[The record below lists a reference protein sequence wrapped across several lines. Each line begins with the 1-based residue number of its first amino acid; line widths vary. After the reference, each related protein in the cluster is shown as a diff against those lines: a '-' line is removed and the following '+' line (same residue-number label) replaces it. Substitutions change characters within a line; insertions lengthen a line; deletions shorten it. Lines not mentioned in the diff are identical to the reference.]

1 MKIHGGITVSRRY
14 AYIVLGLLGVAVSAI
29 ENGAA
34 PVAIDICS
42 KLMHDS
48 SLHVLPNTTITSAKT
63 LSGKFTTPD
72 GGELIDDLPSFCRVS
87 ATIKPSPASDIKI
100 EVWMPITG
108 WNGKLEG
115 LGNNGLGGSISY
127 RNLPNHLDHAGL
139 VDAVKSG
146 YAGVS
151 TDTGHDAN
159 DRTWLA
165 NEEKERDYGYRA
177 IHGMT
182 LAAKAII
189 HSYYGRPAKHS
200 YFNGCS
206 TGGGQALGE
215 AQLYPEDYDG
225 ILAGDP
231 ENILTHKR
239 ATDIW
244 LLQAVDSNPAGR
256 LSKGALSLVTKT
268 VLKLC
273 GAGTGA
279 PEDGFLSNDPREC
292 FFGPELLRCK
302 EGQDSAT
309 CLTSPQIKLLM
320 KMYEGYII
328 TSTNQRVMP
337 GLVQGSEAPD
347 GPGAV
352 GWAFGREFLFT
363 GEPSALTGA
372 VQFYGFGVF
381 QGPNVDIR
389 KIDIDS
395 AVGIADKTF
404 GFINHVSTN
413 LDAFT
418 QRGGKLLMYHGW
430 DDGTLSPLNSIN
442 YYSSIVE
449 AMKDKRH
456 LSINDAVNE
465 ESKSARLFL
474 VPGMGQCGGGP
485 GPDEFDPLSALDNW
499 VENGATPEKI
509 IASHRTNGA
518 TTFSRPLCPYPQE
531 AQYLGSG
538 DRTRAGSW
546 ACVTPTEE
554 GRSFE
559 LFDQSFY
566 DTPLTDA
573 TKSAH

>member
-1 MKIHGGITVSRRY
+1 MVRRY
-14 AYIVLGLLGVAVSAI
+14 AYIAFIFIGVAM
-29 ENGAA
+29 
-34 PVAIDICS
+34 VAIALDATPAAMDMCS
-42 KLMHDS
+42 RLIRNS
-48 SLHVLPNTTITSAKT
+48 SLHALPNTTITSAET
-63 LSGKFTTPD
+63 VSGTFTPND
-72 GGELIDDLPSFCRVS
+72 GGKPIEGLPSFCRVS
-87 ATIKPSPASDIKI
+87 ATVKPSPASDIKI
-100 EVWMPITG
+100 ELWMPTTG

-115 LGNNGLGGSISY
+115 LGNSGLGGAISY
-127 RNLPNHLDHAGL
+127 TNLLNHVDHAAL
-139 VDAVKSG
+139 VEAIKSG

-151 TDTGHDAN
+151 TDTGHVGN

-182 LAAKAII
+182 LDAKAII
-189 HSYYGRPAKHS
+189 HAYYGSAAKHS

-244 LLQAVDSNPAGR
+244 MLQAVASDPAAR
-256 LSKGALSLVTKT
+256 LSKNALSLVTKA
-268 VLKLC
+268 VLKQC

-279 PEDGFLSNDPREC
+279 SEDGFLSNDPREC

-302 EGQDSAT
+302 EGQDSAN
-309 CLTSPQIKLLM
+309 CLTPPQVKLLM
-320 KMYEGYII
+320 RIYEGYII

-337 GLVQGSEAPD
+337 GLVPGSEAPD

-363 GEPSALTGA
+363 GEPSNSTGA
-372 VQFYGFGVF
+372 AQFYGFGVF
-381 QGPNVDIR
+381 QGPNVDLR

-395 AVGIADKTF
+395 AVGISDKKF

-418 QRGGKLLMYHGW
+418 QRGGKILIYHGW

-442 YYSSIVE
+442 YYSSVVE
-449 AMKDKRH
+449 TVKDKRH
-456 LSINDAVNE
+456 LKINEAVNE

-485 GPDEFDPLSALDNW
+485 GPDDFDALGALDHW
-499 VENGATPEKI
+499 VDNGVAPDRI
-509 IASHRTNGA
+509 IASHKTNGEI
-518 TTFSRPLCPYPQE
+518 TFSRPLCPYPQE
-531 AQYLGSG
+531 AQYMGSG
-538 DRTRAGSW
+538 GRTSGSTW
-546 ACVTPTEE
+546 VCVTPTEE

-566 DTPLTDA
+566 KTPLTDA
-573 TKSAH
+573 TKSAP